1 MNQPSGNK
9 QLIRATW
16 GLNNI
21 QIPIMKTLFI
31 WLSLAFCI
39 PAQAS
44 HVIGADITY
53 THKGNKVYHV
63 VYSIYRECA
72 GLPLQNVQFFVS
84 KGDGSS
90 PISISPNRTAIK
102 DISVV
107 CKNDTLPCKPQNTNT
122 NSGVECHSY
131 EIDLDLKHSSFT
143 TVMTN
148 NCQVLFSMSIC
159 CRNGAITTLSPDN
172 MYLES
177 MVDVCL
183 AGNKGNTSPRFGF
196 NPIKSIC
203 CNNYFLY
210 NVGAIE
216 DTDADSLGFRS
227 VPALKNFN
235 DSALY
240 TGTFSSRIPMTP
252 YCPPNP
258 GVINCRALPGAKP
271 PRGFY
276 FNAYNGDI
284 TFTPNKCDEVGVMVM
299 QVDEWR
305 KDSIGVLRRVG
316 YIKRESTWF
325 VSTCSDNNAPNISGN
340 NQYAVCEGN
349 KICFTV
355 SSMDDQFLPK
365 QLSPD
370 TLQLYW
376 DSGIKMATFR
386 IIDPM
391 AREKQAEFC
400 WQTKLGDAKIAP
412 YRFTVQVD
420 DQHCSPPLKSFKTY
434 TVQVKPKAKDYLTYQ
449 YLFKGGLVIVAQPSD
464 STVKSSY
471 RYVNALYNDSMKLI
485 HYGLNKSYDTIVF
498 TSPGTY
504 VLEHQVNQVPYNC
517 PSTYFDTLVI
527 TQAHLLKIHELYTNA
542 ISLYPLPSS
551 GLIRVDLSKSGFEA
565 VDYSV
570 FDVHGKQIQTGR
582 INATNSTISHL
593 PQGQFILRLQEG
605 NWMEQKQII
614 VAY

>member
-1 MNQPSGNK
+1 MR
-9 QLIRATW
+9 LFFL
-16 GLNNI
+16 GL
-21 QIPIMKTLFI
+21 FFF
-31 WLSLAFCI
+31 FC
-39 PAQAS
+39 AQVHAS

-63 VYSIYRECA
+63 VYSLYRECS
-72 GLPLQNVQFFVS
+72 GIPLQNVQFLIS
-84 KGDGSS
+84 KGDGTSA
-90 PISISPNRTAIK
+90 ISISPNRTSIK

-107 CKNDTLPCKPQNTNT
+107 CKNDTLPCKPQNTTT
-122 NSGVECHSY
+122 NSGVECHTY
-131 EIDLDLKHSSFT
+131 EIDLDLKQSNYAS
-143 TVMTN
+143 VVAN
-148 NCQVLFSMSIC
+148 NCQVLFAMSIC
-159 CRNGAITTLSPDN
+159 CRTGAITTLVPDN
-172 MYLES
+172 MYIES
-177 MVDVCL
+177 MVDLCL

-196 NPIKSIC
+196 NPINSVC
-203 CNNYFLY
+203 CNNYILY

-216 DTDADSLGFRS
+216 DTDIDSLGFRS

-235 DSALY
+235 DSTLY
-240 TGTFSSRIPMTP
+240 SGSYSARIPMTP

-258 GVINCRALPGAKP
+258 GVINCKALPGAKP

-276 FNAYNGDI
+276 FNTYNGDI
-284 TFTPNKCDEVGVMVM
+284 TFTPSKCDEVGVIVM

-305 KDSIGVLRRVG
+305 KDSLGVLRRVG

-325 VSTCSDNNAPNISGN
+325 VRTCSENNAPYLAGN
-340 NQYAVCEGN
+340 NQYAVCEGS

-400 WQTKLGDAKIAP
+400 WQTKIGDAKIAP

-434 TVQVKPKAKDYLTYQ
+434 TVQVKPKAKDHLTYQ
-449 YLFKGGLVIVAQPSD
+449 YLFKGGLVIIANPSD

-471 RYVNALYNDSMKLI
+471 RYVNALYNDTMKLL
-485 HYGLNKSYDTIVF
+485 HYGLNKTNDTIVF

-504 VLEHQVNQVPYNC
+504 ILEHQVNQVPYNC
-517 PSTYFDTLVI
+517 PSTYYDTLVI
-527 TQAHLLKIHELYTNA
+527 TQAHITTINTLHTNV
-542 ISLYPLPSS
+542 IRLFPLPSS
-551 GLIRVDLSKSGFEA
+551 GELSVDLSNSGFDA
-565 VDYSV
+565 VDYIV
-570 FDVHGKQIQTGR
+570 FDINGKPIQTGQ
-582 INATNSTISHL
+582 INAANSTISQL
-593 PQGQFILRLQEG
+593 PQGQFILRLQKG
-605 NWMEQKQII
+605 NWVEQKQII